1 MATATLPNYGFNVSP
16 SPTNY
21 SSVFG
26 GVPGALSLPPSTL
39 AQSTAAVPQLPQ
51 LLSSAASAIGTN
63 VNALPQLTGQAAGVI
78 GGNLAGQLSPDV
90 INAIKNMAA
99 SWGVAGG
106 MPGSDLSANKAL
118 STIGL
123 SSEQLQQLGVSQY
136 NQFQQA
142 GVSDTSQLMTALGSQ
157 QVQPGL
163 ESQIQSSNAMM
174 AAAPNPQ
181 SAEEYLQ
188 SLLNPAPQ
196 KTTVSVSGIKNTT
209 Y

>member
-21 SSVFG
+21 SSIFG

-39 AQSTAAVPQLPQ
+39 QQSTAAVPQLPQ
-51 LLSSAASAIGTN
+51 LTSST
-63 VNALPQLTGQAAGVI
+63 AGVI
-78 GGNLAGQLSPDV
+78 GSNLAGQLSPDV

-106 MPGSDLSANKAL
+106 MPGSGLSQNKAL

-123 SSEQLQQLGVSQY
+123 TSEQLQQTGVGQY
-136 NQFQQA
+136 NQFLT
-142 GVSDTSQLMTALGSQ
+142 GLGSQ
-157 QVQPGL
+157 QLQPGL
-163 ESQIQSSNAMM
+163 ESQIQEYNAMM
-174 AAAPNPQ
+174 AAAPDPQ
-181 SAEEYLQ
+181 QAEAYLQ
-188 SLLNPAPQ
+188 SLLNPTPVAPQ
-196 KTTVSVSGIKNTT
+196 KTTVSVSGIKSPT